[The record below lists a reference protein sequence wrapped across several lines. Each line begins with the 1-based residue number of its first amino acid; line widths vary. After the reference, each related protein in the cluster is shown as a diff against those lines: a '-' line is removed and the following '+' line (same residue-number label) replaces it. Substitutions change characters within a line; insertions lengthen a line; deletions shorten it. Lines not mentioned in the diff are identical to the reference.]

1 MCKLEQMRS
10 CMSCGIAETLHF
22 NDVCALM
29 KPSTSSIF
37 HGESRVKSEAQ
48 GRKVNADDIAKVNSK
63 CKGKSW
69 RGQCR
74 KQ

>member
-29 KPSTSSIF
+29 KPSNSLQLRLF
-37 HGESRVKSEAQ
+37 HGESRVNSEAQ
-48 GRKVNADDIAKVNSK
+48 GRKVNADDIAKVKSK
-63 CKGKSW
+63 CKGKVM
-69 RGQCR
+69 GPM
-74 KQ
+74 